1 MNDLDPGVAGCL
13 RSLDTDDVVQIIPRA
28 PFGGWV
34 DFVNRVDTEI
44 WGSCQ
49 KKETLNLI
57 HNDSCAN
64 IV

>member
-13 RSLDTDDVVQIIPRA
+13 RSLDTGDVVQIIPRA
-28 PFGGWV
+28 PFRGWV

-44 WGSCQ
+44 WGSYQ

-57 HNDSCAN
+57 QRDSCAN